1 MRRGAGRRAA
11 GWTGGRWFRRTLVMA
26 AAGAGI
32 FLTAGHATG
41 AGAVQE
47 DAFAQGNE
55 FYQEGRFDEAVH
67 AYRSVLGAGL
77 ESADVYYN
85 LGNAFFKADS
95 LGRAILNWERAL
107 VLDPGHDDARSN
119 LDLAR
124 TLTQDAVEPL
134 PVFWPVRA
142 WRWWIRWL
150 PRPVLLGLVG
160 MAWVMLWA
168 GVTIRVL
175 ARRGAA
181 RRAAWVVAVVGAGLV
196 VVLLPPLAAR
206 EFGVGAV
213 ERGVILA
220 GTVPVR
226 SAPTSDE
233 NLVLF
238 EIHEGTRV
246 RIDQRTDAW
255 AEVVLDD
262 GKVGW
267 VETGVFEAI

>member
-1 MRRGAGRRAA
+1 MKGRVA
-11 GWTGGRWFRRTLVMA
+11 MA
-26 AAGAGI
+26 AVAALIGSVAPGA
-32 FLTAGHATG
+32 A
-41 AGAVQE
+41 QE
-47 DAFAQGNE
+47 DAFVRGNQ

-77 ESADVYYN
+77 ESADVRYN

-107 VLDPGHDDARSN
+107 ALDPGHDDARSN
-119 LDLAR
+119 LELAR

-134 PVFWPVRA
+134 PVFWLVRA

-150 PRPVLLGLVG
+150 PRPVLLALAG
-160 MAWVMLWA
+160 MAWVALWA
-168 GVTIRVL
+168 GVAMRYL
-175 ARRGAA
+175 ARRPGV
-181 RRAAWVVAVVGAGLV
+181 RRIAGGLAVTGAGLV
-196 VVLLPPLAAR
+196 AILLPPVSAR

-220 GTVPVR
+220 GSVPVR
-226 SAPTSDE
+226 SAPTADD

-267 VETGVFEAI
+267 VETGVFEEI